1 MIHIRMP
8 QMPIFNTQDTS
19 LYYEIRK
26 ARSSNH
32 HPIPIIFL
40 HGAGGNSASWF
51 NQLAFFS
58 EKFDCIAPDQRGFG
72 RSKSITSNLTVEQ
85 FSNDLIDLLD
95 HFKIPKV
102 HLVGQSMGGYT
113 ALRCTVDAP
122 ERVESLILSC
132 SNGMI
137 DHRNDASLV
146 PGFDAIKKRTE
157 NDVPWG
163 WSKKSQKNLKLLEL
177 YGVIQNFNQNIISGQ
192 NVFQRRCIDL
202 IALKDLKKIKCPT
215 LILSGE
221 DDPLFP
227 EKLLKKCASLFPNGH
242 HIMLEGV
249 GHSPYFE
256 NPKAFN
262 EVLLD
267 QISST

>member
-1 MIHIRMP
+1 MP
-8 QMPIFNTQDTS
+8 FFKTQGIS

-26 ARSSNH
+26 ARSLNQD
-32 HPIPIIFL
+32 PIPIIFL

-51 NQLAFFS
+51 NQFAFFS

-72 RSKSITSNLTVEQ
+72 RSKSIMSNLTVEQ
-85 FSNDLIDLLD
+85 FSNDLIALLD
-95 HFKIPKV
+95 HFKTPKV

-113 ALRCTVDAP
+113 ALRCALDAP
-122 ERVESLILSC
+122 ERVKSLILSC

-137 DHRNDASLV
+137 DHRDDPSLT
-146 PGFDAIKKRTE
+146 PGFDVIKKCNE
-157 NDVPWG
+157 NNMPWG
-163 WSKKSQKNLKLLEL
+163 WSKKSQKNLQLIEL

-202 IALKDLKKIKCPT
+202 IELKDLKKVKCPT
-215 LILSGE
+215 LILSGQ

-227 EKLLKKCASLFPNGH
+227 EKLMNKCASLFPNGH

-262 EVLLD
+262 KVLLD
-267 QISST
+267 HITST

>member
-1 MIHIRMP
+1 MP
-8 QMPIFNTQDTS
+8 FFKTEGTS

-26 ARSSNH
+26 NRSLNH
-32 HPIPIIFL
+32 NSIPIIFL

-72 RSKSITSNLTVEQ
+72 RSEAITSNLTVEQ
-85 FSNDLIDLLD
+85 FSNDLIALLD
-95 HFKIPKV
+95 HHKIHKV

-113 ALRCTVDAP
+113 ALRFTRDMP
-122 ERVESLILSC
+122 ERVKSLILSC

-137 DHRNDASLV
+137 DHRNDLSLT
-146 PGFDAIKKRTE
+146 PGFDVIKKYSE
-157 NDVPWG
+157 NGVPWG
-163 WSKKSQKNLKLLEL
+163 WSTKSKKNLQLMEL
-177 YGVIQNFNQNIISGQ
+177 YRIIQNFNQNIISAQ

-202 IALKDLKKIKCPT
+202 IASNDLKKIKCPT

-227 EKLLKKCASLFPNGH
+227 KKLLTKCASLFPNGH
-242 HIMLEGV
+242 HIMFEGV

-256 NPKAFN
+256 NPEAFN
-262 EVLLD
+262 QVLLS
-267 QISST
+267 QILST

>member
-1 MIHIRMP
+1 MIHIRMRK
-8 QMPIFNTQDTS
+8 MPFFNNQGTS

-72 RSKSITSNLTVEQ
+72 RSKSITFNLTVEQ
-85 FSNDLIDLLD
+85 FHNDLIALLD
-95 HFKIPKV
+95 HFEIPEV

-113 ALRCTVDAP
+113 ALRTAVEAP
-122 ERVESLILSC
+122 ERVKSLTLSC

-137 DHRNDASLV
+137 DHRDDVSLT
-146 PGFDAIKKRTE
+146 PGFDAIKKRND
-157 NDVPWG
+157 NDVSWG
-163 WSKKSQKNLKLLEL
+163 WSKKSQKNPQQMEL
-177 YGVIQNFNQNIISGQ
+177 YAVIQNFNQDIISGQ

-202 IALKDLKKIKCPT
+202 ISSKDLKKIHCPT

-227 EKLLKKCASLFPNGH
+227 AKVLAKCASLFSNGH
-242 HIMLEGV
+242 HFMFKDS

-262 EVLLD
+262 EVLLGH
-267 QISST
+267 ISST